1 MTEENPISE
10 QVLEHWLLKALAM
23 KEEGKNID
31 DLIDDLKAKLKI
43 IKFKKYE
50 QIESELTC

>member
-1 MTEENPISE
+1 MTEENPITV
-10 QVLEHWLLKALAM
+10 QVLEHWLIKALTM

-31 DLIDDLKAKLKI
+31 DLIDDLKAKLKL

>member
-10 QVLEHWLLKALAM
+10 QVLEHWLLKTLTM

-31 DLIDDLKAKLKI
+31 DFIDDLKAKLKI